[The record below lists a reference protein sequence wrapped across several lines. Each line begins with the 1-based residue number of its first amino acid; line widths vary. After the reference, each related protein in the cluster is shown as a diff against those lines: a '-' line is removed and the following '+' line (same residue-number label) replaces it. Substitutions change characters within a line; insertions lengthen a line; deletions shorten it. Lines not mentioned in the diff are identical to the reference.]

1 MPGKTTAAEDLGIAG
16 GQKGHKQFSNPI
28 TILKRRLAKIQATNV
43 QKRKLIE
50 QYIRNVKVIADA
62 FDQIKEKTGIQ
73 AIDEIVTTIVKAEE
87 QNYSLYN
94 YVNRLNTETD
104 KLEETNKDRNREIQ
118 AYKQEMQQRVDGR
131 EHQIT
136 ALQDEI
142 RAIND
147 SITNSIEEKEVLH
160 RQLQNIYENVDKMV
174 KMFKRSRF
182 FLSVAQRMSYD
193 EGVTFTETN
202 ITQYLA
208 ELEEHISSLI
218 TYVAFKHD
226 DQHAAIAAIPLDK
239 LPRNTEKAAAKEGIE
254 ITQTQD
260 LDTDQL
266 EKDVGVPPSEEQP
279 TSEAQM
285 RRRFDAMLE
294 RGGIKS
300 ITECIKN

>member
-1 MPGKTTAAEDLGIAG
+1 
-16 GQKGHKQFSNPI
+16 
-28 TILKRRLAKIQATNV
+28 
-43 QKRKLIE
+43 
-50 QYIRNVKVIADA
+50 
-62 FDQIKEKTGIQ
+62 
-73 AIDEIVTTIVKAEE
+73 
-87 QNYSLYN
+87 
-94 YVNRLNTETD
+94 
-104 KLEETNKDRNREIQ
+104 
-118 AYKQEMQQRVDGR
+118 
-131 EHQIT
+131 
-136 ALQDEI
+136 
-142 RAIND
+142 
-147 SITNSIEEKEVLH
+147 
-160 RQLQNIYENVDKMV
+160 MV
-174 KMFKRSRF
+174 KMFQRSRF